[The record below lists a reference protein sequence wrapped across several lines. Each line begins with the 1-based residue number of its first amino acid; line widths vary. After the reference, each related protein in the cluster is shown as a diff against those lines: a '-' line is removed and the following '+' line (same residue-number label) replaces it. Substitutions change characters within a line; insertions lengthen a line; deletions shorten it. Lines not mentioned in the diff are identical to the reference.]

1 MKCKELFDRTYNDA
15 KQYCDDPDDTLESAK
30 SQLLNIDYLR
40 FIDADNDLDKAPV
53 VYDCL
58 DFAKNSGEGFYLIEV
73 VKNTIDKY
81 HTATAHFFEDLD
93 DLVRYCNSIKVF
105 AHECKTVDELKP
117 LLNGKQNF
125 KKVPTHYEILNSKQE
140 VIDSIFK
147 FNDEHEDNIINMLV
161 F

>member
-58 DFAKNSGEGFYLIEV
+58 DFVHHSEGVYLLEV
-73 VKNTIDKY
+73 VKNTVDKY

-105 AHECKTVDELKP
+105 AHECKTVDELKT

-125 KKVPTHYEILNSKQE
+125 KKEPTHYEILNSKQE

>member
-30 SQLLNIDYLR
+30 SQLLDIDYLR
-40 FIDADNDLDKAPV
+40 FIDADNDLDKTSV

-58 DFAKNSGEGFYLIEV
+58 DFAKNSGGYYLLEV

-105 AHECKTVDELKP
+105 DHECKTVGELKL

-140 VIDSIFK
+140 VIDSIFN